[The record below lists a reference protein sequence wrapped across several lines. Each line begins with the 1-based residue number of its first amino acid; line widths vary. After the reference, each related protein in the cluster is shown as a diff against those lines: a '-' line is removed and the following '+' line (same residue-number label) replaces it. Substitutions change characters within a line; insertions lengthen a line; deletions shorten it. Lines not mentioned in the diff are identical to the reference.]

1 MVLSMND
8 LTAIPAETIPAPST
22 TDNLPFFVYGT
33 LRNGE
38 GNYYGRLVGRTTREA
53 LGSVNGFL
61 MLGRRSAFPF
71 ALPASDDYTITGEV
85 MWIEPELYDD
95 VMKSM
100 DDLEGYAPGREWNM
114 YNRKIATVDTANGPV
129 KAWIYVSNLPVE
141 HFIATQTP
149 IIPSG
154 DWFEAV

>member
-1 MVLSMND
+1 MTD
-8 LTAIPAETIPAPST
+8 LVDTSADSAPIAHTA
-22 TDNLPFFVYGT
+22 DNLPFFVYGT
-33 LRNGE
+33 LRHGE

-53 LGSVNGFL
+53 LGSASGFL

-85 MWIEPELYDD
+85 MWINPELYSD

-100 DDLEGYAPGREWNM
+100 DELEGYVPGREWNL
-114 YNRKIATVDTANGPV
+114 YTRQVTTVETAEGPV
-129 KAWIYVSNLPVE
+129 QAWIYVSNLPVE
-141 HFIATQTP
+141 HFIETQTP

-154 DWFEAV
+154 DWFEAR